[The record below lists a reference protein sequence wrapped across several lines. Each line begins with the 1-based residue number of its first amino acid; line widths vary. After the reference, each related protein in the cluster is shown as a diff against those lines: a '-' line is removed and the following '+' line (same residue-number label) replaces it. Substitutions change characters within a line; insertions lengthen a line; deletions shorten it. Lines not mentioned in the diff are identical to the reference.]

1 MKLIPFQSTHLRL
14 LVDSIKG
21 FTVGRVYSIEEWE
34 EGSQGSIYF
43 QIRNDNGEVSIW
55 YYFEYD
61 PEVEDAS
68 FEVNLQNILKE

>member
-14 LVDSIKG
+14 LVNSVKS
-21 FTVGRVYSIEEWE
+21 FTVGKVYSIEEWK

-43 QIRNDNGEVSIW
+43 QIRDDNGEVSIW

-61 PEVEDAS
+61 PEVQDVSYET
-68 FEVNLQNILKE
+68 NLQKI